1 MGIFDGL
8 VSAVPDFL
16 PLLAALAVTALV
28 LWVANWILQ
37 RRRHQRGS
45 DSRIPGQVI
54 LLLLTGVCVV
64 LIVLAL
70 PVGDT
75 SRGQLLA

>member
-54 LLLLTGVCVV
+54 LLL
-64 LIVLAL
+64 
-70 PVGDT
+70 
-75 SRGQLLA
+75 R